1 MALDTSIY
9 ERARRGIRNQYTS
22 QAAANQTGRF
32 VSQQRGARDISDY
45 KRQFYRGYPAYAS
58 TYGRRGAAGPGVQS
72 GVYQQAMSNYLGDYT
87 RNLGRMQNDYRAAD
101 WQYGLTANQLLAQR
115 NQGYI
120 DLEMQ
125 KAKDIAGVGSWLK
138 QLKAIYGGL

>member
-9 ERARRGIRNQYTS
+9 ERARRGIRNQYTGQS
-22 QAAANQTGRF
+22 AANEMGRF

-45 KRQFYRGYPAYAS
+45 KRQFYRGYPSYAAG
-58 TYGRRGAAGPGVQS
+58 YGRRGAAGPGVQS
-72 GVYQQAMSNYLGDYT
+72 GVYKQAMSNYLGDYT
-87 RNLGRMQNDYRAAD
+87 RNLGRAQNDYRYNQY
-101 WQYGLTANQLLAQR
+101 QYGLNADQLRAQR
-115 NQGYI
+115 NQGYA